1 MYDLADKCQIMVNK
15 AKTRFYI
22 RVIPKVQLGLK
33 YKQDEINIYCTMVG
47 LKLIRDTLNG
57 VGGDDYGIL
66 WVDTKVNPSRKK
78 KVLGQEVQS
87 YSAKVEFKV
96 TQNKKELSSSRAYKI
111 ITDVIA
117 TSGTYYDVG

>member
-1 MYDLADKCQIMVNK
+1 
-15 AKTRFYI
+15 
-22 RVIPKVQLGLK
+22 
-33 YKQDEINIYCTMVG
+33 MVG

-57 VGGDDYGIL
+57 VRGDDYGIL
-66 WVDTKVNPSRKK
+66 WVDTKVSPSRKK

>member
-22 RVIPKVQLGLK
+22 RVTPKVQLGLK
-33 YKQDEINIYCTMVG
+33 YKQDEISIYCTMVG

-66 WVDTKVNPSRKK
+66 WVDTKVSPSRKK

>member
-1 MYDLADKCQIMVNK
+1 
-15 AKTRFYI
+15 
-22 RVIPKVQLGLK
+22 
-33 YKQDEINIYCTMVG
+33 MVG

-57 VGGDDYGIL
+57 VEGADYDVS
-66 WVDTKVNPSRKK
+66 WVDTKLNLSRKK

-96 TQNKKELSSSRAYKI
+96 TQNKKELSSSRAYKV
-111 ITDVIA
+111 ITDVIS